1 MVIRM
6 AERERT
12 RSAGAAAVP
21 DGLPFARRLRRLR
34 DAAGLSQH
42 SLGYAAEIDPA
53 YVNRLERQ
61 GIPRKPPEGH
71 PAFVGT
77 QTPAGPAMRPSRD
90 VIRRLWAAVSSDEAE
105 LDALL
110 AEAGLLPESVVAA
123 GGWEP
128 YVRLWEGSVLVLEEK
143 LDLQRAEVRRL
154 AREVVELRRA
164 GAAPRQAR
172 GKLC

>member
-1 MVIRM
+1 
-6 AERERT
+6 
-12 RSAGAAAVP
+12 
-21 DGLPFARRLRRLR
+21 
-34 DAAGLSQH
+34 
-42 SLGYAAEIDPA
+42 
-53 YVNRLERQ
+53 
-61 GIPRKPPEGH
+61 
-71 PAFVGT
+71 
-77 QTPAGPAMRPSRD
+77 MRPSRD
-90 VIRRLWAAVSSDEAE
+90 VISRLWAAVSSDEAE